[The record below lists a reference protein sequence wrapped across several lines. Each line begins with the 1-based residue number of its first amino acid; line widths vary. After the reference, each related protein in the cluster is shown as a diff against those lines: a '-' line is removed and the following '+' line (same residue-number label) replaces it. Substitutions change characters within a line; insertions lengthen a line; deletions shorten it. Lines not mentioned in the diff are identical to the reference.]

1 MIPKILDGKQLSLE
15 IKSEIKNEIDNLNQ
29 NDHELSYIAIIQVG
43 DVPASSVYINNKK
56 KAFNELGIKYFHN
69 HLSNNISEKELL
81 CLIRALNN
89 TNLVSGIFVQL
100 PLPKHISEY
109 KVFNTIDKNKD
120 IDCFN
125 PDNIGKLYLNKPRY
139 TPCTPT
145 GIIELLKRNNI
156 EIEGKNCVIIGRSD
170 IVGKPLSLMLLHENA
185 SVTVLHSKSKNIQE
199 IASKADI
206 LITAIGKPKFIDDKY
221 IKPGAVVIDVG
232 INIDENNK
240 LCGDVDFDKVY
251 PICSAITPV
260 PGGVGPMTVT
270 MLMKNCL
277 KSLQFNRR

>member
-15 IKSEIKNEIDNLNQ
+15 IKYEIKNEIDNLIQ
-29 NDHELSYIAIIQVG
+29 NNHELSNIAIIQVG
-43 DVPASSVYINNKK
+43 DIPASSVYINNKK
-56 KAFNELGIKYFHN
+56 KAFNELGIKYFHH
-69 HLSNNISEKELL
+69 HLPDNITENDLL
-81 CLIRALNN
+81 LMIKGLNS
-89 TNLVSGIFVQL
+89 TDSISGIFVQL

-109 KVFNTIDKNKD
+109 KVFNAIDKNKD

-125 PDNIGKLYLNKPRY
+125 PDNIGNLYLNKASY

-199 IASKADI
+199 ISSKADI

-232 INIDENNK
+232 INRDENNK